1 MRIICLTVIAE
12 PTHPGTVSPMD
23 VHKSEIEGATQDSQ
37 TEQVRFHRRMAEGT
51 SAVVHAVI
59 SPVCF
64 SVAKERSFAR
74 VISKIKTWRPIV
86 RLLTRTGSNA

>member
-1 MRIICLTVIAE
+1 
-12 PTHPGTVSPMD
+12 
-23 VHKSEIEGATQDSQ
+23 
-37 TEQVRFHRRMAEGT
+37 MAEST

-74 VISKIKTWRPIV
+74 VTSKIKTWRPIV